1 MRTLIAVTVVFWAL
15 VLAAA
20 AAGASGGAEVIN
32 ESSCEPAWFGSV
44 CTTIKAT
51 TNVSTT
57 PSGNV
62 NYVTNGTAE
71 RRLTFDF
78 GGSYTTTSDIHL
90 VAHQQQGE
98 SHVVSERSTQTTSY
112 RSGTYAL
119 DCSGTIVSHY
129 ANGSTQYVD
138 YSYDCVIPS

>member
-20 AAGASGGAEVIN
+20 AAGARGGAEVIN
-32 ESSCEPAWFGSV
+32 ESSCEPAWFGTI

-51 TNVSTT
+51 TNVSAT
-57 PSGNV
+57 PSGNL

-71 RRLTFDF
+71 RQLTFNF
-78 GGSYTTTSDIHL
+78 GGTYTTVSDIHL
-90 VAHQQQGE
+90 VTHQKQGE
-98 SHVVSERSTQTTSY
+98 IHVVSERSTESTSY

-119 DCSGTIVSHY
+119 DCTGSIVSHY
-129 ANGSTQYVD
+129 ANGSTQNVD
-138 YSYDCVIPS
+138 YSYDCVVP